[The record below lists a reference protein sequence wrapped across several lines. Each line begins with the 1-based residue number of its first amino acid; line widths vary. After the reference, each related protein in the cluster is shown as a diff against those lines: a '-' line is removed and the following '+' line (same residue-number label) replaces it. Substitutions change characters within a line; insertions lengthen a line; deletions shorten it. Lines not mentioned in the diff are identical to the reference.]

1 MPKPVSGQDDI
12 VRKETETE
20 VSESGE
26 EKEMPPEK
34 KLMQIVISAGLLL
47 AAFIITRVIR
57 GIPLWGQLLIFLL
70 PYLLAGFD
78 VIGEAVEKA
87 GEGEIFSEDLL
98 MCIATAGALLIGFI
112 PGGKAEFAE
121 AVFVM
126 LFFQI
131 GELFE
136 TIAEG
141 RSERAI
147 TGLMD
152 IRPDMANIERDG
164 EIVSVSAD
172 SVSIGD
178 TVVVRPG
185 EKIPVDGIV
194 ASGSSSL
201 DTVALTGESSPRAAR
216 PGTEVYSGCVNLQS
230 PLYIRAEKTAGQST
244 ASKILELVKTS
255 GEKKSKSERF
265 ITKFARVYT
274 PVVVGAAVV
283 TSLVPPL
290 VSGHFVSNFAEWLLR
305 ALTFLIVSCPCALVI
320 SVPLAFFGGIG
331 RASKNGILV
340 KGSSFI
346 DALSRADIAVFDKTG
361 TLTKGVFKVTLVH
374 PMENEKKDTVLSVS
388 GDELLHLAAHVERY
402 STHPIATSLKEAY
415 GRDREKDDGCQVSD
429 VKEIAGQGIEAV
441 VNGRKVA
448 VGNEKMMRNTGAD
461 FKPCSEPG
469 TIIHVAVDGKYAGH
483 IHIDDVEKEDA
494 LTAVSDLKA
503 VGVRKTV
510 MLTGDLDSTA
520 KRVAKDLHIDE
531 FRSELLPADKVDEVT
546 KLLDERKNGG
556 SLIFAGDGINDAP
569 VLARADVGIAMGAM
583 GSDAAIEAA
592 DVVLMDDKPSKIAA
606 AIRLAKRTKRIATEN
621 IVFAIAVK
629 IFILM
634 LAAIGRCPMW
644 LAVFGDTGVM
654 ILCVL
659 NSARLLGWG
668 KYDWRKKYGM

>member
-1 MPKPVSGQDDI
+1 MPEFLSGKEDN
-12 VRKETETE
+12 VREETETE
-20 VSESGE
+20 VSGSDE

-34 KLMQIVISAGLLL
+34 KLLQIVISAGLLL
-47 AAFIITRVIR
+47 AAFLITREVR
-57 GIPLWGQLLIFLL
+57 NIPLWGQLLIFLV

-78 VIGEAVEKA
+78 VIGESVEKA
-87 GEGEIFSEDLL
+87 GKGEIFSEDLL
-98 MCIATAGALLIGFI
+98 MCVATIGALLIGFI
-112 PGGKAEFAE
+112 PGGRPEFAE

-141 RSERAI
+141 RSEHAI
-147 TGLMD
+147 TSLMD
-152 IRPDMANIERDG
+152 IRPDMANIEQNG

-194 ASGSSSL
+194 EKGSSSL
-201 DTVALTGESSPRAAR
+201 DTVALTGESSPRHVCS
-216 PGTEVYSGCVNLQS
+216 GTEVYSGCVNLQS

-265 ITKFARVYT
+265 ITRFARVYT
-274 PVVVGAAVV
+274 PIVVGAAVV
-283 TSLVPPL
+283 TAFVPPL
-290 VSGHFVSNFAEWLLR
+290 VSGHFSFYFAEWLLR

-331 RASKNGILV
+331 KASKNGILV

-361 TLTKGVFKVTLVH
+361 TLTKGVFNVTLIH
-374 PMENEKKDTVLSVS
+374 PAENDRKDADHTITD
-388 GDELLHLAAHVERY
+388 DELLHLAAHVERY

-415 GRDREKDDGCQVSD
+415 GRDREKDDGCRVSD
-429 VKEIAGQGIEAV
+429 VKEIAGQGIEAS
-441 VNGRKVA
+441 VNGKKVA
-448 VGNEKMMRNTGAD
+448 VGNEKMMRNIGAD
-461 FKPCSEPG
+461 FKPCTDPG
-469 TIIHVAVDGKYAGH
+469 TIIHVAIDGKYVGH

-494 LTAVSDLKA
+494 HDAIKDLLA
-503 VGVRKTV
+503 AGVRKTV

-520 KRVAKDLHIDE
+520 KRVADDLDIDE
-531 FRSELLPADKVDEVT
+531 YRSELLPADKVDEVT
-546 KLLDERKNGG
+546 KLLDERQKNGT
-556 SLIFAGDGINDAP
+556 LVFAGDGINDAP

-606 AIRLAKRTKRIATEN
+606 AIRLAKQTKRIATEN

-629 IFILM
+629 IFILI

-668 KYDWRKKYGM
+668 RH